1 MERPRP
7 KINWTMVLVFLLL
20 LGGLIGITVYLAEVI
35 LHVTLALTL
44 LFLLTGGIA
53 YWFFLRGEGRAW
65 RFVAALIWPGAVI
78 ALTVFLIEEQ
88 GLHPAL
94 AISMLFF
101 VSAGILVYVLNQK
114 QDADARALNARVR
127 WEKLGQRR
135 DGHGEPSPSERD
147 VPMERGYR

>member
-1 MERPRP
+1 MEKPRP
-7 KINWTMVLVFLLL
+7 KINWTMILVYLLL
-20 LGGLIGITVYLAEVI
+20 LGGLIGMTVYLAEEI
-35 LHVTLALTL
+35 LHVALALTILFTL
-44 LFLLTGGIA
+44 LGGIA

-65 RFVAALIWPGAVI
+65 RFVTALAWPGAVI

-88 GLHPAL
+88 GVHPAL
-94 AISMLFF
+94 AVSMLFF
-101 VSAGILVYVLNQK
+101 VSAGILVYVLDRQ

-147 VPMERGYR
+147 VPMEREYR